1 MSCAS
6 CNASNPDGAKFCM
19 SCGSTLSAA
28 CDQCGTPLPT
38 EAKFC
43 LNCGHQLSKPQ
54 PEATQARLEQYIPR
68 ELLSK
73 LEAAQSGG
81 GMRGEPRVVTMLFCD
96 VAGST
101 AGASKLDPEEWSEIM
116 NGAFEHLIAP
126 VYHYEGTLAR
136 LMGDAILAFFGA
148 PIAHED
154 DPQRAVLAGL
164 EIVDGI
170 RPYRLEVNKRWGL
183 DFDVRVGINTGLVV
197 VGEVG
202 SDLRVEYTAMG
213 DAINLAARMEQT
225 AQPDTVQISADTHR
239 LLAPLFDFEDL
250 GEIEVKGKTEPV
262 QVYKVLG
269 QTAEPGRLRGIEGLD
284 SPLVGRDREI
294 GTLKSVIAELRQGR
308 GQVVSVMGEAGL
320 GKSRLIAELQ
330 HALISEGVLSTLNGD
345 SAAGTNASGSATIA
359 WHEGRS
365 LSYRSSTP
373 YSPFVNLLS
382 DYFGLRTE
390 ESDEEKY
397 EKVRSGTE
405 HLKPGRVE
413 ESAPFLATVMGIELT
428 GEGAERVKYLSP
440 PQVRDRVFSTIC
452 DFFERLAAIRPLV
465 LVFED
470 LHWTDPTSLDLIEHL
485 MACTDRAPLA
495 IVALF
500 RPQRQEP
507 SWRFHETAARDCNH
521 RYTSITLDPLDEDS
535 SRSLVANLLHIED
548 LPESVRG
555 LILTKAEGNPFY
567 VEEVIR
573 SLLDAQLVV
582 WEDSHWRA
590 TREIESIAVPDTLAG
605 VINARLD
612 RLRAAAATSGADR
625 LGNRTRIRLRYFS
638 GRSRDHPATRRVA
651 GGASAPGAGPRKKSA
666 ARAGLYL
673 QTRPDPGNRIRHAP
687 AEYAPDAAPARGRM
701 SVADGT

>member
-1 MSCAS
+1 M
-6 CNASNPDGAKFCM
+6 
-19 SCGSTLSAA
+19 
-28 CDQCGTPLPT
+28 
-38 EAKFC
+38 
-43 LNCGHQLSKPQ
+43 
-54 PEATQARLEQYIPR
+54 
-68 ELLSK
+68 
-73 LEAAQSGG
+73 
-81 GMRGEPRVVTMLFCD
+81 
-96 VAGST
+96 
-101 AGASKLDPEEWSEIM
+101 
-116 NGAFEHLIAP
+116 
-126 VYHYEGTLAR
+126 
-136 LMGDAILAFFGA
+136 
-148 PIAHED
+148 
-154 DPQRAVLAGL
+154 
-164 EIVDGI
+164 
-170 RPYRLEVNKRWGL
+170 
-183 DFDVRVGINTGLVV
+183 
-197 VGEVG
+197 
-202 SDLRVEYTAMG
+202 
-213 DAINLAARMEQT
+213 
-225 AQPDTVQISADTHR
+225 
-239 LLAPLFDFEDL
+239 
-250 GEIEVKGKTEPV
+250 
-262 QVYKVLG
+262 
-269 QTAEPGRLRGIEGLD
+269 
-284 SPLVGRDREI
+284 
-294 GTLKSVIAELRQGR
+294 
-308 GQVVSVMGEAGL
+308 
-320 GKSRLIAELQ
+320 
-330 HALISEGVLSTLNGD
+330 NGD

-440 PQVRDRVFSTIC
+440 PQVRDRVFNTIC

-485 MACTDRAPLA
+485 MACTDRASLA

-612 RLRAAAATSGADR
+612 RLE
-625 LGNRTRIRLRYFS
+625 
-638 GRSRDHPATRRVA
+638 PQPRRVA
-651 GGASAPGAGPRKKSA
+651 QTASVIGREFDFDTLADVHETIQQLDGSLAELQRRELVREKSQPPERVYIYKHALTQETVYATLLLSTRRTLHRRVAECLLQMEPDRVGEIARHFVEAREHELALPHLIDAGDRAARTYSSNEAIRFFTQALEILETVEDAQLGRRAYEGLGGALTFARDVPGAVENYHAMFHAGQRHGDLPMQVSA
-666 ARAGLYL
+666 MNKLGFVTALMQGQFPEAEEHLAEAERLANECEDLSGLAELHMTYCYL
-673 QTRPDPGNRIRHAP
+673 RVPIG
-687 AEYAPDAAPARGRM
+687 EF
-701 SVADGT
+701 

>member
-19 SCGSTLSAA
+19 SCASALSAA

-68 ELLSK
+68 EQLSK

-81 GMRGEPRVVTMLFCD
+81 GMRGERRVVTMLFCD

-330 HALISEGVLSTLNGD
+330 HALISEGVLSL
-345 SAAGTNASGSATIA
+345 
-359 WHEGRS
+359 
-365 LSYRSSTP
+365 
-373 YSPFVNLLS
+373 
-382 DYFGLRTE
+382 
-390 ESDEEKY
+390 
-397 EKVRSGTE
+397 
-405 HLKPGRVE
+405 
-413 ESAPFLATVMGIELT
+413 
-428 GEGAERVKYLSP
+428 
-440 PQVRDRVFSTIC
+440 
-452 DFFERLAAIRPLV
+452 
-465 LVFED
+465 
-470 LHWTDPTSLDLIEHL
+470 
-485 MACTDRAPLA
+485 
-495 IVALF
+495 
-500 RPQRQEP
+500 
-507 SWRFHETAARDCNH
+507 
-521 RYTSITLDPLDEDS
+521 
-535 SRSLVANLLHIED
+535 
-548 LPESVRG
+548 
-555 LILTKAEGNPFY
+555 
-567 VEEVIR
+567 
-573 SLLDAQLVV
+573 
-582 WEDSHWRA
+582 
-590 TREIESIAVPDTLAG
+590 
-605 VINARLD
+605 
-612 RLRAAAATSGADR
+612 
-625 LGNRTRIRLRYFS
+625 
-638 GRSRDHPATRRVA
+638 
-651 GGASAPGAGPRKKSA
+651 
-666 ARAGLYL
+666 
-673 QTRPDPGNRIRHAP
+673 
-687 AEYAPDAAPARGRM
+687 
-701 SVADGT
+701 